1 VPCDAPSA
9 VPCAWLD
16 GSSRSKAL
24 SSQGSRAFSFSRA
37 ATRVISNLFASSGAK
52 VSRVGDSVLPLRGRV
67 FLFFLEGEH
76 HVYSKRS
83 QCVSTDWRSA
93 RRPIR
98 AATFDRA
105 DACHLRAAPRSE
117 ATRPKPSIGCTR
129 STLRPSLR
137 TKPAVVMIDRYRKKI
152 AAMVIQM
159 AKDDPQLVKEMILKL
174 RRSGEIEADDLR
186 YLERIA
192 ERWIEI
198 TEENLQK
205 ARC

>member
-1 VPCDAPSA
+1 MRTDRSA
-9 VPCAWLD
+9 FCSEARSLHNVR
-16 GSSRSKAL
+16 SSRRL
-24 SSQGSRAFSFSRA
+24 SRARCSA
-37 ATRVISNLFASSGAK
+37 A
-52 VSRVGDSVLPLRGRV
+52 
-67 FLFFLEGEH
+67 
-76 HVYSKRS
+76 
-83 QCVSTDWRSA
+83 
-93 RRPIR
+93 
-98 AATFDRA
+98 DR
-105 DACHLRAAPRSE
+105 DP
-117 ATRPKPSIGCTR
+117 
-129 STLRPSLR
+129 STLLLTFARPTQRLSLR
-137 TKPAVVMIDRYRKKI
+137 TNRSATMIDRYRKKI